1 MEEEWYWIKLPET
14 AIKEA
19 QEAARI
25 YKCTESH
32 FITEAIRFLARLDN
46 FQESPGNAST
56 RIANQL
62 KQARSR

>member
-14 AIKEA
+14 AIKQA

-32 FITEAIRFLARLDN
+32 FIATAIQFLARMDEN
-46 FQESPGNAST
+46 PGNAST

-62 KQARSR
+62 KQARSS